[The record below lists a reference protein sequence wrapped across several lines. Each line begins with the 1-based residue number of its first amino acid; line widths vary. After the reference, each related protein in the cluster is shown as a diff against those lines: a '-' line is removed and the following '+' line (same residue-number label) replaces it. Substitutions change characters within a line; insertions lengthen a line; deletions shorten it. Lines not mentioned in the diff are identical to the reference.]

1 MAHNAIQIIFTYNA
15 IKYLSNL
22 KLHKVS
28 HRDLYEFIF
37 KSNSLGG
44 QKRPGRP
51 KIENGTEYSQVPS
64 DSALDLTLNESDD
77 GRIKNLKMITVD
89 QLDGQKRP

>member
-28 HRDLYEFIF
+28 HRDLYQFIF

-44 QKRPGRP
+44 QKRPGHS
-51 KIENGTEYSQVPS
+51 K
-64 DSALDLTLNESDD
+64 NE
-77 GRIKNLKMITVD
+77 IL
-89 QLDGQKRP
+89 